1 MLRDNNS
8 NLVTVAND
16 DYLFVQ
22 QLTGRKVQLKNFKKT
37 LSATIYAEGQT
48 RSVELKPSGYDF
60 LVKDIQIYAFCSLG
74 NFMPNGVARDLVTL
88 TLKDLKTDNYWV
100 DAGTDIQAFSSIN
113 NRGSITPTI
122 LSRDTGLRAEF
133 THIRKV
139 SDYCAD
145 FPRQGTN
152 FGSISGLTFSYG
164 LQGGLTPDPFPIDIQ
179 LILSGAKIF
188 PQDN

>member
-1 MLRDNNS
+1 MLRDNYS

-37 LSATIYAEGQT
+37 LTATIFTEGQT
-48 RSVELKPSGYDF
+48 RAVEIKPSGYDF
-60 LVKDIQIYAFCSLG
+60 LVKDIQIYAFCNLG
-74 NFMPNGVARDLVTL
+74 NFMPNGVARDLITL
-88 TLKDLKTDNYWV
+88 TLKDLMTDNYWV

-113 NRGSITPTI
+113 NRATFTPTI

-139 SDYCAD
+139 SDYCID

-152 FGSISGLTFSYG
+152 LSGYSGLAMSFG
-164 LQGGLTPDPFPIDIQ
+164 LQGGVAPDPFPINIQ

-188 PQDN
+188 PDNN